1 MAELGARAHVA
12 VSNLAKW
19 KTAAQMV
26 ALVILLA
33 NPPTFT
39 AWVVFGYA
47 LLIIAAVLTLWS
59 MAQYLL
65 AAWPHLR
72 ITTEEK

>member
-1 MAELGARAHVA
+1 MA
-12 VSNLAKW
+12 VSNLGKW

-33 NPPTFT
+33 NPPQFTF
-39 AWVVFGYA
+39 WVLLGYA

-59 MAQYLL
+59 MLQYLL

-72 ITTEEK
+72 TTSEKK